1 MSEVAS
7 ISRYGRTEPFGL
19 QVSRGQVA
27 WHSVVHVFGYNPDV
41 DLAAEETVWTAG
53 GLLSHPESATV
64 MKVSS
69 TSASDTSDGTG
80 ARTVYILGVNGTGG
94 YASETVTLNG
104 QTAVNTVHAYFSIER
119 VSALTV
125 GSGGVNA
132 GDINIGVG
140 VVTAGVPETIY
151 GQIAT
156 GENNSLMGHWT
167 CPTGYTGYMVFGS
180 ISSGTEA
187 GSSYLTGRLKLRG
200 TDDIVRTAAIVTF
213 SNGAA
218 DFNFAYPIKI
228 SAGECV
234 TATVKTTANN
244 EAASSYF
251 QILLVKNSG
260 E

>member
-7 ISRYGRTEPFGL
+7 ISRYGKTEPFGL

-41 DLAAEETVWTAG
+41 DSAAEETVWTAG
-53 GLLSHPESATV
+53 GLLGHPEEATV

-69 TSASDTSDGTG
+69 TSASDTSAGTG

-94 YASETVTLNG
+94 YTSETVTLNG
-104 QTAVNTVHAYFSIER
+104 QTAVDTVHSYFSIER
-119 VSALTV
+119 ATVVTV
-125 GSGGVNA
+125 GSGGANA
-132 GDINIGVG
+132 GNINIGVG
-140 VVTAGVPETIY
+140 VVTAGVPATIY

-156 GENNSLMGHWT
+156 GENSSLMGHWN
-167 CPTGYTGYMVFGS
+167 CPTGYTGYMVSGNV
-180 ISSGTEA
+180 SSGTE
-187 GSSYLTGRLKLRG
+187 GGNSYLTGRLKLRG

-213 SNGAA
+213 ANGVA

-234 TATVKTTANN
+234 TATVKSTADN
-244 EAASSYF
+244 EAVSSYF